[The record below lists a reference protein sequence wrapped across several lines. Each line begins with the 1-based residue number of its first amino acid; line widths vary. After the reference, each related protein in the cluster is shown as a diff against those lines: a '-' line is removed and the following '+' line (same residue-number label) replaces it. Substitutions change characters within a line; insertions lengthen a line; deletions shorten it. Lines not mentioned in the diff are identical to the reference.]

1 MFIEGFL
8 CARDNARNWKDKD
21 GRARCK
27 CAWEFTFL
35 REIICTQI
43 VHCNTVKK
51 KKKTH
56 THTPDERT
64 WPQMTKNL
72 VPSPDQ
78 DGGHDVRLPKEVRA
92 MMRQEWMVE
101 E

>member
-56 THTPDERT
+56 TNTPDERT

-78 DGGHDVRLPKEVRA
+78 DGGHEVRLPKEVRA